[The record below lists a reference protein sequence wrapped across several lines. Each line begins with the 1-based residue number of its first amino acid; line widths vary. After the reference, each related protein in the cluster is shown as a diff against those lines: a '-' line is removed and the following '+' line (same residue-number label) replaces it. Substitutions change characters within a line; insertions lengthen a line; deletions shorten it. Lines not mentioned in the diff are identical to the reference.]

1 MSATRLFRFASARN
15 ATATAAAYIG
25 GVRRIGALGYAV
37 VLIGDHFTP
46 SWFEPGPAMAAAA
59 MATTTLRVGCT
70 VFANDFRHPALLA
83 KEVASIDVLTGG
95 RFEFGIGAGWNKRE
109 YDRVGI
115 PFDPPAVR
123 VARMEEAVHIIKE
136 LWSDG
141 PCSFTGR
148 HYTISGPDGTP
159 KPVQRPYPP
168 IFMGGGGKRLLSF
181 AAREADIVGFQG
193 RTPPGGGI
201 PSASAP
207 VTEEGL
213 AEKVGWVRD
222 AAGERFDRLEL
233 ALLLQGIAVT
243 DDRPAAAERLAD
255 AHGMTAEAVLAS
267 VHFLIGSVEH
277 IIESRL
283 AQRERHGISYL
294 SVYPR
299 DMEAFAP
306 VVARL
311 AGR

>member
-1 MSATRLFRFASARN
+1 MPATRPFRFASALN
-15 ATATAAAYIG
+15 ATATAAAYID
-25 GVRRIGALGYAV
+25 GVRRIEALGYAV
-37 VLIGDHFTP
+37 VLTGDHFTP
-46 SWFEPGPAMAAAA
+46 SWFEPGPALTAAA

-70 VFANDFRHPALLA
+70 VFDNDFRHPALLA
-83 KEVASIDVLTGG
+83 KEAASIDVLTGG

-109 YDRVGI
+109 YDQVGI

-123 VARMEEAVHIIKE
+123 VARMEEAVHVIKG
-136 LWSDG
+136 LWGDG
-141 PCSFTGR
+141 PCSFAGR
-148 HYTISGPDGTP
+148 HYTISGLDGTP
-159 KPVQRPYPP
+159 KSVQRPHPP

-193 RTPPGGGI
+193 RTLPGGGI
-201 PSASAP
+201 PTVP

-243 DDRPAAAERLAD
+243 EDRHTAAERLSA
-255 AHGMTAEAVLAS
+255 AHGMTAEDVLAS
-267 VHFLIGSVEH
+267 VHFLIGS
-277 IIESRL
+277 IEQITEEVL
-283 AQRERHGISYL
+283 ARRERHGISYL